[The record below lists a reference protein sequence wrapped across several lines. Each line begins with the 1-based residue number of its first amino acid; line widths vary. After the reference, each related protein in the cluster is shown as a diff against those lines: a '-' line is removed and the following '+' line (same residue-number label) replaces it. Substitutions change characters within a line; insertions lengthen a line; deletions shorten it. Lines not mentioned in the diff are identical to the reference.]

1 MYSGVMGTV
10 LHVTTPISRLLKG
23 PVTVKTLEHPQFQVN
38 RINVSLK
45 SVSPGEGLRTDM
57 ADVE

>member
-1 MYSGVMGTV
+1 MGTV
-10 LHVTTPISRLLKG
+10 LHVTTPIGGLLKG

-45 SVSPGEGLRTDM
+45 SVSPGEGLRTDV
-57 ADVE
+57 ADME